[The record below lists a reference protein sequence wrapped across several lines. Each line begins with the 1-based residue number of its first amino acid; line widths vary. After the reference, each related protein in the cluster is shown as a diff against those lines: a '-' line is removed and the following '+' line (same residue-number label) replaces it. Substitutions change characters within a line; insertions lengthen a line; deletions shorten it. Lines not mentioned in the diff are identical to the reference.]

1 MPFETYFGYSLQPEP
16 PGNLFHF
23 FGHISKISNVKNSLK
38 KESIIQFSLFL
49 CPDPHPLFK
58 KSDLSYFP
66 IEIWTNFVW
75 TSFCMNTFPSKG
87 PGWNSRDMASKW
99 NSVKSTLLNILK
111 TLWFNQFSDPRIK
124 YKFYLPSLVKGVYLS
139 SQCQTNFS

>member
-16 PGNLFHF
+16 PGDLFHF
-23 FGHISKISNVKNSLK
+23 LATYLKFLMSKIHWK
-38 KESIIQFSLFL
+38 KKVLFNFL
-49 CPDPHPLFK
+49 SSCVLTHIPLFK

-124 YKFYLPSLVKGVYLS
+124 YKFYLPSLGKGVYLS
-139 SQCQTNFS
+139 SQCQANFS